1 MKHYLILFI
10 FAIAIHVNISAKTTY
25 VPTYYTQINVEGNGV
40 SYSDST
46 VRRELTMIANDGRYS
61 ITILHDSVTA
71 ERVKAIKNMKA
82 ASGWATAAAVLSG
95 VSASLNPMRTSWDA
109 VNYMSDMN
117 TMASSTMLHVAAKE
131 SAISLQRVQVNIIV
145 ENLSDRE
152 MVIND
157 MKRGLTWYVPA
168 HNYIQL
174 SVGNPEVNKLRIAYA
189 DCQEQK
195 KDYITIQAANYL
207 EKQTISYEDEH
218 SWFIPIYKSWLDDK
232 EISVARA
239 GVNQSGVG
247 DILDHYEQVDKT
259 TFEHKSYTIEEF
271 KNLKKAMKEDGKK
284 DK

>member
-1 MKHYLILFI
+1 MKHYFLLLI
-10 FAIAIHVNISAKTTY
+10 FALAIQFNLTAKTTY
-25 VPTYYTQINVEGNGV
+25 VPTYYTQINIEGDGV

-71 ERVKAIKNMKA
+71 ERVKAIKKMKA
-82 ASGWATAAAVLSG
+82 AAGWATAAAVISG

-117 TMASSTMLHVAAKE
+117 TMASSSMLHVAAKE
-131 SAISLQRVQVNIIV
+131 NAASLQRVQVNIIV

-218 SWFIPIYKSWLDDK
+218 FWFVPKYKSLTGDK
-232 EISVARA
+232 NISVGRVGTGQNSA
-239 GVNQSGVG
+239 G
-247 DILDHYEQVDKT
+247 DILDHYEQVNKI
-259 TFEHKSYTIEEF
+259 TFEHKLYTIDEF
-271 KNLKKAMKEDGKK
+271 KNLKKTMKEDEKK
-284 DK
+284 NK